1 MHCGSGFWGGQRPS
15 LAHYVTGMGSISEIP
30 VYISYSHSRTK
41 ESYMENPRKRTTVAT
56 AAGGDGLHVF
66 DHQRQ
71 QAYALNTTSALV
83 WQHCD
88 GQTTPEE
95 LMELLR
101 QNFNVPRAQAEQLTW
116 LALDDLGKANLLEA
130 EVARPRPLSPKL
142 TRRQMLTAFATTG
155 AALAVVPMVAPV
167 KAQAACPPTQPL
179 TYFLKVSDFI
189 ESLIEIPATPIKFKP
204 PQFKPPHSIN
214 NSTTDSKYL
223 AGIANIYI
231 PGDDQNSVGR
241 CSASFLCF
249 KNDQRFYTD
258 ISNFISVNN
267 GLIVSWFTPTT
278 LINLEL
284 DRIINGMITECIV
297 LAATKIGANPFFG
310 ETFNLKVSSETC
322 AGEEQI
328 QFIFTNI

>member
-1 MHCGSGFWGGQRPS
+1 
-15 LAHYVTGMGSISEIP
+15 V
-30 VYISYSHSRTK
+30 
-41 ESYMENPRKRTTVAT
+41 ENPRKRTTVAT

-66 DHQRQ
+66 DHQQQ

-83 WQHCD
+83 WQNCN
-88 GQTTPEE
+88 GQTTPEQ

-101 QNFNVPRAQAEQLTW
+101 QNFNVSRAQAEQLTW
-116 LALDDLGKANLLEA
+116 LALDELSKANLLEA
-130 EVARPRPLSPKL
+130 EVARPRPLSSGL
-142 TRRQMLTAFATTG
+142 TRRHMLTAFATAG
-155 AALAVVPMVAPV
+155 VALALLPMVAPV
-167 KAQAACPPTQPL
+167 TEQARAEALPTTQPL

-189 ESLIEIPATPIKFKP
+189 QSLIEIPATPIKFKP
-204 PQFKPPHSIN
+204 PQFKPPHVIN

-258 ISNFISVNN
+258 ISNFISVDN

-278 LINLEL
+278 LIDLEL
-284 DRIINGMITECIV
+284 DNIINSMVTECIV
-297 LAATKIGANPFFG
+297 EASTKIGVNPFFG
-310 ETFNLKVSSETC
+310 ETFLLVVSSGNS
-322 AGEEQI
+322 AGVDQV
-328 QFIFTNI
+328 QFKFTKI